1 MTIKNKLHTAA
12 SAAAGFL
19 PDALMLGGAAGVSY
33 AAWLVYAP
41 AGYAVGGAFALAA
54 GYMLARGA
62 E

>member
-19 PDALMLGGAAGVSY
+19 PDALMICGAGGVSY
-33 AAWLVYAP
+33 AAWLVYVP
-41 AGYAVGGAFALAA
+41 AGYAVGGTFALVA

-62 E
+62 R